1 MPNAPTPPDPTPS
14 SAAALGAA
22 LRRLRTLEGLT
33 QSGLGRR
40 IGYHGSYIGAVERGT
55 VCPSRTMVERCDQA
69 LQADGDLLLQ
79 WALTGPGTRSR
90 ASWARSPAAE
100 GDLAGGDAGPG
111 HRPAAPEG
119 RAGSGR
125 AVFEAVEVA
134 RRAEASQLGP
144 GTLAGV
150 ERAVARLRDA
160 VEAMPPGELLP
171 AVLAQLR
178 YVGRL
183 LERRPTLAQHRRL
196 LAAAGWLSVLLARL
210 FFEAGDREAAE
221 ASRDAAFRLARLA
234 GHAELA
240 AWSVEALATW
250 ALADGRFTDALD
262 LARDGQDLAPP
273 ASAAA
278 VQLAL
283 DEAEAWTSLGDPA
296 QAAGARHQ
304 AALTRAMLPATAS

>member
-1 MPNAPTPPDPTPS
+1 MPSAPTPDPAPPTV
-14 SAAALGAA
+14 AVLGAT

-33 QSGLGRR
+33 QAGLARR
-40 IGYHGSYIGAVERGT
+40 ISYDRSYIAAVERGT
-55 VCPSRTMVERCDQA
+55 VRPSRTMVERCDQA
-69 LQADGDLLLQ
+69 LQADGELLRH
-79 WALTGPGTRSR
+79 WALTGPGARPR
-90 ASWARSPAAE
+90 A
-100 GDLAGGDAGPG
+100 DGGGEPG
-111 HRPAAPEG
+111 HRPAAPGG
-119 RAGSGR
+119 RTGPGR

-150 ERAVARLRDA
+150 ERTVARLRDA
-160 VEAMPPGELLP
+160 ADGTPPGELLP

-240 AWSVEALATW
+240 AWSVEALAGW
-250 ALADGRFTDALD
+250 ALADGRFRDALE

-283 DEAEAWTSLGDPA
+283 DEAEAWTALGDPA

>member
-1 MPNAPTPPDPTPS
+1 MPNAPTPDPAPP
-14 SAAALGAA
+14 AVAVLGAA

-33 QSGLGRR
+33 QAGLARR
-40 IGYHGSYIGAVERGT
+40 ISYDRSYIAAVERGT
-55 VCPSRTMVERCDQA
+55 VRPSRTMVERCDQA
-69 LQADGDLLLQ
+69 LQADGELLLQ
-79 WALTGPGTRSR
+79 WALTGPGARSR
-90 ASWARSPAAE
+90 A
-100 GDLAGGDAGPG
+100 DGDAEPG
-111 HRPAAPEG
+111 HWPAAPG
-119 RAGSGR
+119 DRAGPGR
-125 AVFEAVEVA
+125 AVFEAVEVT

-150 ERAVARLRDA
+150 ERMVARLRDA
-160 VEAMPPGELLP
+160 ADGTPPGELLP

-240 AWSVEALATW
+240 AWSVEALAGW
-250 ALADGRFTDALD
+250 ALADGRFRDALE

-283 DEAEAWTSLGDPA
+283 DEAEAWTALGDPG
-296 QAAGARHQ
+296 QATGARHQ
-304 AALTRAMLPATAS
+304 AALTRAMLPATTS

>member
-1 MPNAPTPPDPTPS
+1 MPTSPTPDPTRSP
-14 SAAALGAA
+14 AAGLGAA
-22 LRRLRTLEGLT
+22 LRRLRALEGLT

-40 IGYHGSYIGAVERGT
+40 IGYDRSYIASVERGA
-55 VCPSRTMVERCDQA
+55 VRPSRAMVERCDQA
-69 LQADGDLLLQ
+69 LQGEGELLLR
-79 WALTGPGTRSR
+79 WAL
-90 ASWARSPAAE
+90 
-100 GDLAGGDAGPG
+100 AGPG
-111 HRPAAPEG
+111 ARPPATGTADPPPRPAAPG
-119 RAGSGR
+119 DQAGAGA
-125 AVFEAVEVA
+125 AVLDPVEVA
-134 RRAEASQLGP
+134 SRAETSGLGP
-144 GTLAGV
+144 GTLAAA
-150 ERAVARLRDA
+150 ERTVARLRDA
-160 VEAMPPGELLP
+160 AAGTPPGELIP

-178 YVGRL
+178 QVGRL

-196 LAAAGWLSVLLARL
+196 LVAAGWLSVLAARL

-234 GHAELA
+234 GHAEIA
-240 AWSVEALATW
+240 AWSVEALALW
-250 ALADGRFTDALD
+250 ALADGRFADALA

-304 AALTRAMLPATAS
+304 ADLTRAMLPAPAS

>member
-1 MPNAPTPPDPTPS
+1 MPTTPTPS
-14 SAAALGAA
+14 PTPSPVVALGAA
-22 LRRLRTLEGLT
+22 LRRLRTLKGLT
-33 QSGLGRR
+33 QSGLARR
-40 IGYHGSYIGAVERGT
+40 IGYDRSYVAAVERGA
-55 VCPSRTMVERCDQA
+55 VRPSRAMVDRCDQA
-69 LQADGDLLLQ
+69 LQADGELLRH
-79 WALTGPGTRSR
+79 WALTGPGS
-90 ASWARSPAAE
+90 SS
-100 GDLAGGDAGPG
+100 GDGGGAGPG
-111 HRPAAPEG
+111 HRPTAGDRAGAG
-119 RAGSGR
+119 RAR
-125 AVFEAVEVA
+125 FEAVEVA

-150 ERAVARLRDA
+150 ERTVARLG
-160 VEAMPPGELLP
+160 EAADGTPPGELLP

-240 AWSVEALATW
+240 AWSVQALASW
-250 ALADGRFTDALD
+250 ALADGRVTDALE

-278 VQLAL
+278 VRLAL
-283 DEAEAWTSLGDPA
+283 DEAEAWTALGDPA

>member
-1 MPNAPTPPDPTPS
+1 MLNAPTPDPAPP
-14 SAAALGAA
+14 AVAGLGAA

-33 QSGLGRR
+33 QAGLGRR
-40 IGYHGSYIGAVERGT
+40 TGYHGSYIGAVERG
-55 VCPSRTMVERCDQA
+55 VVRPSRTMVERCDQA
-69 LQADGDLLLQ
+69 LQADGELLL
-79 WALTGPGTRSR
+79 T
-90 ASWARSPAAE
+90 WARPPAAGFAE
-100 GDLAGGDAGPG
+100 PG
-111 HRPAAPEG
+111 HRPTAASAGAGPG
-119 RAGSGR
+119 RAG
-125 AVFEAVEVA
+125 FEAVEVA
-134 RRAEASQLGP
+134 RRAEASELGP
-144 GTLAGV
+144 GALAGV
-150 ERAVARLRDA
+150 ERTVARLRDA
-160 VEAMPPGELLP
+160 ADGTPPGELLP

-183 LERRPTLAQHRRL
+183 LDRRPTLTQHRQL

-210 FFEAGDREAAE
+210 FFEAGEREAAE

-240 AWSVEALATW
+240 AWSVEALAMW
-250 ALADGRFTDALD
+250 ALADGRFRDALE

-273 ASAAA
+273 ASTAA

-304 AALTRAMLPATAS
+304 AALTRAMLPGTAS

>member
-1 MPNAPTPPDPTPS
+1 MPNAPTPDPTSPVTG
-14 SAAALGAA
+14 LGAA

-33 QSGLGRR
+33 QAGLGHR
-40 IGYHGSYIGAVERGT
+40 IGYDRSYIASVERGT
-55 VCPSRTMVERCDQA
+55 VRPSRSMVERCDQA
-69 LQADGDLLLQ
+69 LQAGGELVAR
-79 WALTGPGTRSR
+79 WALAGPGGGLPAEPGSPPATGPAEPAPRSPAPGRSR
-90 ASWARSPAAE
+90 AP
-100 GDLAGGDAGPG
+100 GP
-111 HRPAAPEG
+111 
-119 RAGSGR
+119 GR

-134 RRAEASQLGP
+134 RRAEASGLGP

-150 ERAVARLRDA
+150 ERTVARFRDA
-160 VEAMPPGELLP
+160 AAGTPPGELIP

-196 LAAAGWLSVLLARL
+196 LAAAGWLSVLGARL

-240 AWSVEALATW
+240 AWSVEALANW
-250 ALADGRFTDALD
+250 ALADGRFRDALE

-273 ASAAA
+273 ATAAA

-283 DEAEAWTSLGDPA
+283 DEAEAWTSLGDPT

-304 AALTRAMLPATAS
+304 AALTQAMLPATAS

>member
-1 MPNAPTPPDPTPS
+1 MPNAPTPDPAPP
-14 SAAALGAA
+14 AVAVLGAA

-33 QSGLGRR
+33 QAGLARR
-40 IGYHGSYIGAVERGT
+40 ISSDRSYIAAVERGT
-55 VCPSRTMVERCDQA
+55 VRPSRTMVERCDQA
-69 LQADGDLLLQ
+69 LQADGELLLQ
-79 WALTGPGTRSR
+79 WALTGPGARSR
-90 ASWARSPAAE
+90 A
-100 GDLAGGDAGPG
+100 DGDAEPG
-111 HRPAAPEG
+111 HWPAAPG
-119 RAGSGR
+119 DRAGPGR

-150 ERAVARLRDA
+150 ERMVARLRDA
-160 VEAMPPGELLP
+160 ADGTPPGELLP

-210 FFEAGDREAAE
+210 FFEARDREAAE

-240 AWSVEALATW
+240 AWSVEALAGW
-250 ALADGRFTDALD
+250 ALADGRFRDALE
-262 LARDGQDLAPP
+262 LAR
-273 ASAAA
+273 
-278 VQLAL
+278 
-283 DEAEAWTSLGDPA
+283 DEAEAWTALGDPA